1 MTSHDLVNY
10 INPEAYKYKCSPA
23 PTRSKF
29 RLNGIIPI
37 IYMIDTH
44 NFCTNGKP
52 RISAFQVAYMPKPWQ
67 VKHEINI
74 EIGVMFFAK
83 FLLTVLLNSIYI
95 SLKPLKKEKTS

>member
-10 INPEAYKYKCSPA
+10 INPETYKYKCSAA

-52 RISAFQVAYMPKPWQ
+52 RISA
-67 VKHEINI
+67 
-74 EIGVMFFAK
+74 
-83 FLLTVLLNSIYI
+83 L
-95 SLKPLKKEKTS
+95 